1 MLFWLPVAEGQAT
14 EKDLLC
20 RESRESLFHKGSSG

>member
-1 MLFWLPVAEGQAT
+1 MSFWLPVAEGQAT